1 MKKYIITITVLLLFS
16 LPLFSAPT
24 VEHSS
29 TDGKLVVINRVK
41 NSVVIGFAVTL
52 ENTVIT
58 YKDLKIFIHDTVK
71 KSRKNLSSLLH
82 ALTKVGADAD
92 DLINI
97 LSILHR
103 AGSLDGKLVV
113 I

>member
-1 MKKYIITITVLLLFS
+1 MLKAVVFFMMMITAV
-16 LPLFSAPT
+16 SAYSAAT
-24 VEHSS
+24 VENST